1 MKNHVAYKLQGE
13 EVNALYANALVANIS
28 VIITVILF
36 LLIAKVSGL
45 GQAAAIIWALSMI
58 AVAVLRLLLYR
69 LRLVA
74 PDKYSSK
81 DLLKTYTVLTGV
93 MGFGWAT
100 SSLVLIIIPWVV
112 DYLPFYLGIGFPI

>member
-36 LLIAKVSGL
+36 LLMAKVSGL

-74 PDKYSSK
+74 PDKYSFSHFTIQRANEWKGISK
-81 DLLKTYTVLTGV
+81 PSTFKYHDQRIYVFLSFVFFQYQ
-93 MGFGWAT
+93 
-100 SSLVLIIIPWVV
+100 
-112 DYLPFYLGIGFPI
+112 